1 MDSGSV
7 NLPKNTYRHYLKIT
21 NKRDTYSIVINFQ
34 MNPPYANFLKMIRKM
49 VVCISKSRQTKGEE
63 AQTDREKVTSSSFL
77 LFPTHLCIAI
87 LRSIG
92 LQL

>member
-1 MDSGSV
+1 
-7 NLPKNTYRHYLKIT
+7 
-21 NKRDTYSIVINFQ
+21 
-34 MNPPYANFLKMIRKM
+34 MNPPYANFLKMIRKT
-49 VVCISKSRQTKGEE
+49 VVCVSKSRQTKREE
-63 AQTDREKVTSSSFL
+63 AQTDREREKVTSSSFL